1 MKFTKLFTRLSVAG
15 LVAATV
21 VSAAGT
27 VHAAKTV
34 NVAAPNGNPAYI
46 VNTDHGP
53 EGYYGELIQKIDKDL
68 PQYKFKTTFTSQNA
82 VFSGLQSGKYDVALN
97 NSWYNK
103 QRFQTYYHTRAVGLD
118 DLRLVY
124 RKNGKKANSLDE
136 VAKKNLKLVPVS
148 IDDARYSVLQD
159 YNNAHSK
166 KINQKAIGDQSSA
179 DALAQVANGKYDV
192 AL

>member
-53 EGYYGELIQKIDKDL
+53 EGY
-68 PQYKFKTTFTSQNA
+68 
-82 VFSGLQSGKYDVALN
+82 
-97 NSWYNK
+97 
-103 QRFQTYYHTRAVGLD
+103 
-118 DLRLVY
+118 
-124 RKNGKKANSLDE
+124 
-136 VAKKNLKLVPVS
+136 
-148 IDDARYSVLQD
+148 
-159 YNNAHSK
+159 
-166 KINQKAIGDQSSA
+166 
-179 DALAQVANGKYDV
+179 
-192 AL
+192 